1 MEVFSSIRH
10 FSLVT
15 GHFPMNPS
23 EPQFWMMIASIVI
36 AVCFIV
42 MAIALIAV
50 AMTVRKVIA
59 TVQRV
64 EERVDPLI
72 TQVNAISVQGKEMS
86 VQFTEVAGNLAVAT
100 KHLAESTE
108 LIKQEVAELR
118 SIVTHT
124 AIVARDKVELVS
136 DTIDRTHM
144 QVTDTTRF
152 VQHKIVEP
160 AREIAAIMAG
170 VRKGL
175 EVLFA
180 PAPKQLDRV
189 YMDEDMFIG

>member
-1 MEVFSSIRH
+1 
-10 FSLVT
+10 
-15 GHFPMNPS
+15 
-23 EPQFWMMIASIVI
+23 MIASIVI
-36 AVCFIV
+36 TVCFIV

-50 AMTVRKVIA
+50 AVTIRKVTA
-59 TVQRV
+59 TVHRV
-64 EERVDPLI
+64 EERIDPLI

-100 KHLAESTE
+100 RHLAESTE

-118 SIVTHT
+118 TIVSST
-124 AIVARDKVELVS
+124 ALVARDKVEMVS
-136 DTIDRTHM
+136 ETIDRTHL

-152 VQHKIVEP
+152 VQQKIVEP
-160 AREIAAIMAG
+160 AREIAAVMAG

-180 PAPKQLDRV
+180 PAPKQLDRA
-189 YMDEDMFIG
+189 YMDMDDEMFIG

>member
-1 MEVFSSIRH
+1 
-10 FSLVT
+10 
-15 GHFPMNPS
+15 MNPS

-36 AVCFIV
+36 AVCFVV
-42 MAIALIAV
+42 MAFAMVAV
-50 AMTVRKVIA
+50 ALTVRRVIA

-64 EERVDPLI
+64 EERVEPLI
-72 TQVNAISVQGKEMS
+72 SQVNSISVQGREMS

-100 KHLAESTE
+100 KHLAESSE
-108 LIKQEVAELR
+108 LIKEEVAELR

-124 AIVARDKVELVS
+124 ALVARDKVELVS
-136 DTIDRTHM
+136 ETIDRTHM

-152 VQHKIVEP
+152 VQNKIVEP

-180 PAPKQLDRV
+180 PAPKQIDRV
-189 YMDEDMFIG
+189 YMDDEMFIG